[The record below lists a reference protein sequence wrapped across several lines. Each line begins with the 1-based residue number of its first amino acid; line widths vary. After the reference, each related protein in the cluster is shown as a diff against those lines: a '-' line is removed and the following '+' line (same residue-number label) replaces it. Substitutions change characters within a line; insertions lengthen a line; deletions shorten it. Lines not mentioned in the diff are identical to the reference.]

1 MRSLPRVPD
10 MRSIKGSNSCRWS
23 MVVLAPQAYGGST
36 TVSNMCSKTFWT
48 RSSFPAR
55 VSNRRSPNICSGGFH
70 EPVRSALVPSSGRRR
85 DVVPTVLPGAIDRAG
100 GRLRLVTEAPS
111 AARTS
116 SAARRAELPVELTRR
131 PVAPRAGRPAD
142 LPGMRPADLAPHHPA
157 VRAQR
162 RRELQAR
169 YRGAV
174 RGEASGSS
182 ARGPH
187 RAPPVGLRRLAA
199 VSCLTL
205 AAVMV
210 IALGIA
216 ATGFAGAPGGT
227 TTATVQI
234 GQSLWEV
241 AAQTG
246 TGDVGETVTRIVE
259 LNGLTSSSVEP
270 GQVLVVPVE

>member
-1 MRSLPRVPD
+1 MSP
-10 MRSIKGSNSCRWS
+10 S
-23 MVVLAPQAYGGST
+23 AP
-36 TVSNMCSKTFWT
+36 
-48 RSSFPAR
+48 
-55 VSNRRSPNICSGGFH
+55 
-70 EPVRSALVPSSGRRR
+70 PSSRRR

-169 YRGAV
+169 Y
-174 RGEASGSS
+174 
-182 ARGPH
+182 

>member
-1 MRSLPRVPD
+1 

-55 VSNRRSPNICSGGFH
+55 VSNRRSSNICSGGFH
-70 EPVRSALVPSSGRRR
+70 EPVRSALVPSSGRRPNGPSRCRRPRRWPPSPGDR
-85 DVVPTVLPGAIDRAG
+85 DALGRPDIVG
-100 GRLRLVTEAPS
+100 GPEGGTPRGTDSP
-111 AARTS
+111 
-116 SAARRAELPVELTRR
+116 TRR
-131 PVAPRAGRPAD
+131 PESRAASRPPRDATGGSGTASPSRAGAAPPRA
-142 LPGMRPADLAPHHPA
+142 
-157 VRAQR
+157 
-162 RRELQAR
+162 
-169 YRGAV
+169 
-174 RGEASGSS
+174 S
-182 ARGPH
+182 GPH
-187 RAPPVGLRRLAA
+187 RAPPVELRRLAA

-227 TTATVQI
+227 TTATVQT

>member
-1 MRSLPRVPD
+1 MSP
-10 MRSIKGSNSCRWS
+10 S
-23 MVVLAPQAYGGST
+23 AP
-36 TVSNMCSKTFWT
+36 
-48 RSSFPAR
+48 
-55 VSNRRSPNICSGGFH
+55 
-70 EPVRSALVPSSGRRR
+70 PSSRRR

-142 LPGMRPADLAPHHPA
+142 LPGMLPADLAPHHPA